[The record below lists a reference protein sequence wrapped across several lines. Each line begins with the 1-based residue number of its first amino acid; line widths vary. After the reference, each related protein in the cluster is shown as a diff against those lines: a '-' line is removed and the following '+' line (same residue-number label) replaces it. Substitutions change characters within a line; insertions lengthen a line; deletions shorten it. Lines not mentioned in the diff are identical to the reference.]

1 MTIRTVIVDDE
12 PLARERI
19 GALLAGESDFTV
31 EGEAGDGPEAVRV
44 IEGLR
49 PDLVFLDVQMPGCN
63 GFDVI
68 AALDPD
74 RAPFVVFVTAYDEYA
89 LRAFDVHALDYLLK
103 PFDRERFGKTIHR
116 ARDHFRAG
124 GGFSSRLVS
133 LMESVRDAPRRV
145 DRLVVKDGGR
155 VFFLRTSDIDRIQAA
170 GNYVSV
176 HMGAKNHL
184 IRDTMGKMEERLDPA
199 TFIRIHRSTIVHIDR
214 IRELQPDFNGD
225 YAVLLEDGTRLSLGR
240 SYRDRVQARLGRF
253 HG

>member
-1 MTIRTVIVDDE
+1 MIRTVIVDDE

-44 IEGLR
+44 IERLR
-49 PDLVFLDVQMPGCN
+49 PELVFLDVQMPGCD

-103 PFDRERFGKTIHR
+103 PFDRERFAKTVDR
-116 ARDHFRAG
+116 VRDQLRAG
-124 GGFSSRLVS
+124 GEISSRLAS
-133 LMESVRDAPRRV
+133 LIESVRDAPRRV

>member
-1 MTIRTVIVDDE
+1 VTIRTVIVDDE

-19 GALLAGESDFTV
+19 NALLGGESDFTV

-49 PDLVFLDVQMPGCN
+49 PDLVFLDVQMPGCD

-74 RAPFVVFVTAYDEYA
+74 RAPFVVFVTAYDEFA
-89 LRAFDVHALDYLLK
+89 LRLK
-103 PFDRERFGKTIHR
+103 PFDRERFGKTVDR
-116 ARDHFRAG
+116 VRDHFRAG
-124 GGFSSRLVS
+124 DAISSRLVS
-133 LMESVRDAPRRV
+133 LIESVRDAPRRV

-155 VFFLRTSDIDRIQAA
+155 VFFLRTSDIDRIEAA

-176 HMGAKNHL
+176 HTAAKNHL
-184 IRDTMGKMEERLDPA
+184 VRDTMGKMEERLDPA
-199 TFIRIHRSTIVHIDR
+199 TFVRIHRSTIVQIDR

>member
-1 MTIRTVIVDDE
+1 MIRTVIVDDE

-19 GALLAGESDFTV
+19 NALLGGESDFTV

-49 PDLVFLDVQMPGCN
+49 PDLVFLDAQMPGCD

-68 AALDPD
+68 ASLDPD
-74 RAPFVVFVTAYDEYA
+74 RAPFVVFVTAYDEFA

-103 PFDRERFGKTIHR
+103 PFDRERFGKTVDR
-116 ARDHFRAG
+116 VRDHFRAG
-124 GGFSSRLVS
+124 DAISSRLVS
-133 LMESVRDAPRRV
+133 LIESVRDAPRRV

-155 VFFLRTSDIDRIQAA
+155 VFFLRTSDIDRIEAA

-176 HMGAKNHL
+176 HTAAKNHL
-184 IRDTMGKMEERLDPA
+184 VRDTMGKMEERLDPA
-199 TFIRIHRSTIVHIDR
+199 TFIRIHRSTIVQIDR

-225 YAVLLEDGTRLSLGR
+225 FAVLLEDGTRLSLGR
-240 SYRDRVQARLGRF
+240 SYRDRVQAQLGRF

>member
-19 GALLAGESDFTV
+19 GALLDGESDFTL
-31 EGEAGDGPEAVRV
+31 EGEAGDGPEAVRM
-44 IEGLR
+44 IERLR
-49 PDLVFLDVQMPGCN
+49 PDLVFLDVQMPGCD

-68 AALDPD
+68 AALDPG

-103 PFDRERFGKTIHR
+103 PFDRERFGKTVDR
-116 ARDHFRAG
+116 VRDHFRTG
-124 GGFSSRLVS
+124 GEISSRLVS
-133 LMESVRDAPRRV
+133 LIESVRDTPRRV
-145 DRLVVKDGGR
+145 DRLVVRDSGR
-155 VFFLRTSDIDRIQAA
+155 VFFLRTSDIDRIEAA

-176 HMGAKNHL
+176 HVGARTHL
-184 IRDTMGKMEERLDPA
+184 IRDTMGKMEERLDPS

-240 SYRDRVQARLGRF
+240 SYRDRVLARLGRF